1 MRLSMG
7 AVITISDPVE
17 RRLIVLASA
26 IGRGHYFG
34 LPSSAHTEQS
44 PQELRVLRSRMGDVG
59 LILAER

>member
-1 MRLSMG
+1 MG

-34 LPSSAHTEQS
+34 LPSSAHTEQG
-44 PQELRVLRSRMGDVG
+44 PQE
-59 LILAER
+59 